1 MDPMSI
7 DLVHVDLVMDKPVYG
22 GDCLGHAAD
31 SPEKAGKAVFV
42 PLTLPGE
49 RIRAQLSQDKRT
61 FARAELDTVLSPSPH
76 RIAAACRHFGVCGGC
91 HYQHA
96 DYAAQLEMKQLILRE
111 TLSRSGVTVPDEIA
125 VLSAQTEAW
134 RYRNRIRLAF
144 TSDGQIAYRGRRSHD
159 LVAIA
164 ECPIAAPLLIEA
176 AFRTARFI
184 AENPAPVPLSE
195 VELFVNHDESQ
206 LLLTLFTESTTALNR
221 SSAEAWLESL
231 AQALP
236 PQAIGIRLER
246 DDNSLA
252 ANVLGACGQNSLSY
266 TAANFS
272 YRVDH
277 GAFFQVNRCLV
288 DPFVELVTRG
298 TQASSAWDLY
308 AGVGLFARQLALN
321 GMRVTAVEAAPASLD
336 ALRQNLDGA
345 GEAVASTTLDYLR
358 RNRELREPRPDLI
371 VLDPPRAG
379 LGDTVTQLLNAI
391 HAPEMVYVSCDPATL
406 ARDLRQLT
414 QERYRIHSITL
425 VDMFPQ
431 TFHIETVVR
440 LKRS

>member
-1 MDPMSI
+1 MSI
-7 DLVHVDLVMDKPVYG
+7 DPIHVDLVMDKPVYG

-31 SPEKAGKAVFV
+31 LPEKAGKAVFV

-49 RIRAQLSQDKRT
+49 RIRAQLIQDKRT
-61 FARAELDTVLSPSPH
+61 FSRAEIDTVLSPSPH
-76 RIAAACRHFGVCGGC
+76 RIAAACRHFSACGGC
-91 HYQHA
+91 HYQHTDDA
-96 DYAAQLEMKQLILRE
+96 TQLEMKQLILRE
-111 TLSRSGVTVPDEIA
+111 TLSRSGIA
-125 VLSAQTEAW
+125 VPGEIEALAAETGAW
-134 RYRNRIRLAF
+134 HYRNRIRLAF

-159 LVAIA
+159 LIAIA
-164 ECPIAAPLLIEA
+164 ECPIAAPLLIET
-176 AFRTARFI
+176 AFRIAQFA

-195 VELFVNHDESQ
+195 VELFTNHNESQ
-206 LLLTLFTESTTALNR
+206 LLITLVTESATALNP
-221 SSAEAWLESL
+221 SSVEAWLESL
-231 AQALP
+231 ASALP
-236 PQAIGIRLER
+236 QQAIGIRLER

-252 ANVLGACGQNSLSY
+252 ANALGAYGKKALSY
-266 TAANFS
+266 TAAGS
-272 YRVDH
+272 DYRVDH
-277 GAFFQVNRCLV
+277 GAFFQVNRRLV
-288 DPFVELVTRG
+288 DPFVELVTQG
-298 TQASSAWDLY
+298 TQADSAWDLY
-308 AGVGLFARQLALN
+308 AGVGLFARQLASN
-321 GMRVTAVEAAPASLD
+321 GMHVTAVEAAPASLD
-336 ALRQNLDGA
+336 ALRQNIDQA
-345 GEAVASTTLDYLR
+345 GEAIAGTTLDYLR

-414 QERYRIHSITL
+414 QERYRIHSVTL